1 MANARARRPRA
12 RYARD
17 MRRAFLW
24 IMIAS
29 VVVLPV
35 WVLVG
40 RGLVGAP
47 LAQALLPLGLL
58 APFLAVQIAV
68 VAGLTLA
75 RKEVRGPRATTW
87 HDVRVVGPWLL
98 AIVVLGLL
106 VVDGSGAG
114 AGSALTV
121 LLGAGAL
128 TTSNALAAVLGLLVV
143 LGGFAIA
150 YVQLR
155 MLLLETRARVQA
167 FVDEAGRRPIVAQD
181 AVFERATGP
190 QAGTTI
196 RIERATDA

>member
-1 MANARARRPRA
+1 
-12 RYARD
+12 

-24 IMIAS
+24 ILIAS
-29 VVVLPV
+29 VVVAPV

-40 RGLVGAP
+40 RGLFGAP

-58 APFLAVQIAV
+58 APFLAVQIGV

-75 RKEVRGPRATTW
+75 RKEVRGPRAATW

-98 AIVVLGLL
+98 AIVVLGML

-114 AGSALTV
+114 AGSALTALV
-121 LLGAGAL
+121 GSDAL
-128 TTSNALAAVLGLLVV
+128 TASNALAAVLGLLVI
-143 LGGFAIA
+143 LGGFVVAWL
-150 YVQLR
+150 QLR
-155 MLLLETRARVQA
+155 LLLLETRARVQA
-167 FVDEAGRRPIVAQD
+167 FVDEVGQRPIVAQD

-196 RIERATDA
+196 RIERGPGA